1 MATTVKYKGS
11 TLTTATN
18 QTKIL
23 KTAGKYMEDDVT
35 IEDVSS
41 GGSAVVVTEELDEGG
56 GIIKHITAIDLSNDT
71 VDAAHLYQG
80 YTAHDFQGNPVVGTM
95 SGGGTPINNQNKTVT
110 PSTAQQSVTY
120 DNGYTGLGTVTV
132 QAMPS
137 GTAGT
142 PTAAKS
148 AVSNHTITITPS
160 VTNSAGYI
168 SSGTKTGTAVTV
180 SAGEVVSGTLN
191 ITTNGT
197 KDVTNYASVSVNV
210 SGGGSATLQS
220 KSVSFTPTESAQ
232 SSAVTPDTGYDGLS
246 EVNVSVAAVSSTYVG
261 TGVTRKA
268 AATITPTTSAQTIAT
283 GTYLTGTQTIPG
295 DLNLVGSNIRKNIS
309 IFGVTG
315 TYDPGGGGGGGSSVA
330 TATTTPAAASASI
343 AFTGLQGEPNSF
355 VVLTN
360 DTLATGASPWKTA
373 AVVFD
378 GTNVIGQT
386 IRNTSNAQVTYDGTG
401 FSKSYSNGTLTIT
414 GTGTNFQAN
423 EYTLVYSYGGDVD
436 VVNQSVGSGATSIT
450 FTGLTDQPAY
460 FSCIFKSNFSTS
472 SGYQRVIAVVYDG
485 TSTYG
490 LEMDSSAK
498 RAQHWTYSY
507 NNGSLTI
514 TSQGTNAGGYFHQ
527 PGDYQLTYVV
537 GGGGGGSNYQ
547 TKDITITPSTSQQTQ
562 SVTADDGY
570 DALDLVNVT
579 VSAIPTG
586 TAGTPSATKGTVSNN
601 SISITPSV
609 TNTTGYITG
618 GTKSGSAVT
627 VSASELVSGTLN
639 ISTNGTHNV
648 TNYASVSVSV
658 GGITPTGNINITSA
672 GTIDVTNYAT
682 ATVPSASQ
690 FAGFTE
696 EFITQNNERKWK
708 LNSRTIVDPE
718 EGGHAG
724 WLDEGIYDGIP
735 LTYNAVAS
743 GTTITPTESSQTIG
757 GQRYM
762 MEGAVTVAAISSSYV
777 GSNIT
782 RRSSTDLTTSGATV
796 TVPSGFYQS
805 SATKTIT
812 NGSVTA
818 PSTISGTTATV
829 TTGTNTLTL
838 TKTVSVTP
846 NVTTAGYISSGT
858 AGNASVSLTASVTTK
873 AAATITPTTTNQT
886 IASGTY
892 LTGTQTI
899 SGDANLVGSNI
910 LSGKSIFGV
919 AGTVTFQTY
928 YTGSTTPAASLGS
941 NGDIYLQS

>member
-35 IEDVSS
+35 IEDISS

-80 YTAHDFQGNPVVGTM
+80 YTAHNFQGEAIVGTM

-110 PSTAQQSVTY
+110 PSTAQQSITY

-210 SGGGSATLQS
+210 SGGGGATLQS

-268 AATITPTTSAQTIAT
+268 AATITPTTSTQTIAS

-330 TATTTPAAASASI
+330 TATTTPATTSTSI
-343 AFTGLQGEPNSF
+343 AFTGLQGEPTSF

-360 DTLATGASPWKTA
+360 ETLATGASPWKTA

-423 EYTLVYSYGGDVD
+423 EYTLVYSCGGDVD
-436 VVNQSVGSGATSIT
+436 VLNQSVGSGATSIT
-450 FTGLTDQPAY
+450 FTGLTDEPAY

-527 PGDYQLTYVV
+527 PGDYQLTYVT
-537 GGGGGGSNYQ
+537 GGGGGGTNYQ
-547 TKDITITPSTSQQTQ
+547 TKDITITPSTTQQTQ

-579 VSAIPTG
+579 VNAIPTG

-601 SISITPSV
+601 SVSITPSV

-672 GTIDVTNYAT
+672 GTVDVTNYAT
-682 ATVPSASQ
+682 ATVPSAD
-690 FAGFTE
+690 FGATVGGT
-696 EFITQNNERKWK
+696 FITESGVLKW
-708 LNSRTIVDPE
+708 RA
-718 EGGHAG
+718 EGGGYAESPG
-724 WLDEGIYDGIP
+724 WVDEGAHTTYYTYAAIP
-735 LTYNAVAS
+735 SN
-743 GTTITPTESSQTIG
+743 TTITPTESSQTLG
-757 GQRYM
+757 DYAVMLQ
-762 MEGAVTVAAISSSYV
+762 GAVTVAAISSNYV
-777 GSNIT
+777 GTNVT
-782 RRSSTDLTTSGATV
+782 RRTSSDLTASGATV
-796 TVPSGFYQS
+796 TVPSGFYS
-805 SATKTIT
+805 SSVTKTIT

-858 AGNASVSLTASVTTK
+858 AGNASVSLTANVTTK
-873 AAATITPTTTNQT
+873 AAATITPSTTNQT
-886 IASGTY
+886 ISSGTY